1 MEVHAY
7 ARFIRIAP
15 RKVRLVVD
23 LIRGVAVPEALV
35 RLQTA
40 NKGASLAVT
49 KLLKSAMANAAHNFK
64 LDPMGLKISM
74 IRVDEGPMLKRQD
87 TRAQGRA
94 EIIRKRTSHISLT
107 LSSLMVAKKEDGES
121 ETTEAPTEKVA
132 KKTVRKTTKKT
143 S

>member
-23 LIRGVAVPEALV
+23 LIRGVAVPEALI

-49 KLLKSAMANAAHNFK
+49 KLLKSAMANAVHNFK

-107 LSSLMVAKKEDGES
+107 LSSIIAVEKEEGEQ
-121 ETTEAPTEKVA
+121 TEVPKKVA
-132 KKTVRKTTKKT
+132 KKTASKTTKKT

>member
-7 ARFIRIAP
+7 ARFVRIAP

-23 LIRGVAVPEALV
+23 LIRGAAVPEALI

-40 NKGASLAVT
+40 NKGAALAVT

-107 LSSLMVAKKEDGES
+107 LSSLTAKKEEKVV
-121 ETTEAPTEKVA
+121 EEAPKAKVA

>member
-23 LIRGVAVPEALV
+23 LIRGQAVPEALV

-107 LSSLMVAKKEDGES
+107 LSSLIAQKAEVSEVA
-121 ETTEAPTEKVA
+121 EAPTKVA

>member
-23 LIRGVAVPEALV
+23 LIRGQAVPEALV

-107 LSSLMVAKKEDGES
+107 LSSLIAQKEEVS
-121 ETTEAPTEKVA
+121 EVVEAPTKVA